1 MLTGPKEKSSTHCY
15 NGATSEAL
23 SKANGA
29 GFGSTQERQTSSLSV
44 IAVLISEPWDRV
56 ACYGEDGTINQN
68 RYLLQA
74 RLFIHIRESQLNV
87 TQRGWGCGSTEI
99 LGSFSQLPG
108 TLLHSKSA
116 VKVVL
121 GMCMDSAYR
130 YTAWGRGKF
139 TVKLVPEDT
148 CGQQLHA
155 DAPRCI
161 CTRLSFPIA
170 EKNILTFTA

>member
-1 MLTGPKEKSSTHCY
+1 MEQRQRPWVKPMGL
-15 NGATSEAL
+15 AL
-23 SKANGA
+23 APPRKGKHHHFQLLQFS
-29 GFGSTQERQTSSLSV
+29 FLSHGTEWH
-44 IAVLISEPWDRV
+44 AWGGWTIS
-56 ACYGEDGTINQN
+56 QN

-74 RLFIHIRESQLNV
+74 RLFIHIGESQLNV
-87 TQRGWGCGSTEI
+87 TQRGWECGSTEI

-116 VKVVL
+116 VKVVS